1 MTCVSVAGACVS
13 GQGASPRKLYASD
26 DDSSRS
32 LDEGAELARRKFRQ
46 SSHRNY
52 ESDGEASDHKAR
64 EKKNELS

>member
-1 MTCVSVAGACVS
+1 MS
-13 GQGASPRKLYASD
+13 GLGASPRKLYASD

-32 LDEGAELARRKFRQ
+32 LDEGAELARRKYGAR
-46 SSHRNY
+46 SHRNY